1 MAGSKCPFSMY
12 EHHGPGK
19 SGTAEIHPIETLG
32 SGGGIA
38 AVGHKDP
45 FPAPG
50 LSGHCRFGQRTFAG
64 RGCKEEERRKLRLPS
79 LRMQAGEWASVCV
92 LLQSSG
98 RFGQLLLAAKAFAVA
113 QVGRR
118 CDPCLEAAV
127 NVANAG

>member
-50 LSGHCRFGQRTFAG
+50 LSGHCRFGQQTFAG
-64 RGCKEEERRKLRLPS
+64 RGGKEEEAPKAVVPLGSTSARRSYGPANHGVYDVR
-79 LRMQAGEWASVCV
+79 
-92 LLQSSG
+92 
-98 RFGQLLLAAKAFAVA
+98 AAFRDRSHV
-113 QVGRR
+113 
-118 CDPCLEAAV
+118 
-127 NVANAG
+127 